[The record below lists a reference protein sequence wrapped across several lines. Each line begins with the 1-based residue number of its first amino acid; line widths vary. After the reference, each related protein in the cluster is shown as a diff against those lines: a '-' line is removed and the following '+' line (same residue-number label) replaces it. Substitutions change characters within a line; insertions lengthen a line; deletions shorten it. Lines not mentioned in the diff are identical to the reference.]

1 LITLGC
7 SRAEDT
13 MNRRRPAEDL
23 WPWDNDDHQPTTV
36 VSDWDVRLICKSS
49 GHDWP
54 CEVARYRE
62 TLLVESA

>member
-1 LITLGC
+1 
-7 SRAEDT
+7 
-13 MNRRRPAEDL
+13 
-23 WPWDNDDHQPTTV
+23 
-36 VSDWDVRLICKSS
+36 VRLICKSS